1 MGNGGE
7 PGDDTGVGEVRGL
20 GKGLDRRALAEE
32 WAGALA
38 LAAHNLRA
46 DMEPGLCTV
55 VTQVYVEKN
64 SPGFIDGFRV
74 SLV

>member
-1 MGNGGE
+1 MGNGE
-7 PGDDTGVGEVRGL
+7 GDGTGVGEVRDL
-20 GKGLDRRALAEE
+20 GRDLDRRALAEA
-32 WAGALA
+32 WAEALA
-38 LAAHNLRA
+38 RAAHNLRA